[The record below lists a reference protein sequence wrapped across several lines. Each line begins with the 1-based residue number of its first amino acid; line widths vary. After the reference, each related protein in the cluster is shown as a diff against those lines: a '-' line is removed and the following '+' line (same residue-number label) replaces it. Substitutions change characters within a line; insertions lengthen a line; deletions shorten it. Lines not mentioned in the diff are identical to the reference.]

1 MDVTTHGRLKESR
14 TRRRTR
20 RKKHRRGRSGVLRN
34 AKVMRKFAAAVPKM
48 YARVQSDALRK
59 NVRVRRKRGKLKMMT
74 PTEIDH
80 AAMMR
85 IPLIVPNTLTPLM
98 KPMRILGLNKRYR
111 SEENAARYGSKF
123 YYEVVLADPN
133 GRSQIVAGTE
143 QVEPYDRDEF
153 NAVMARFEELKRR
166 REEFETL

>member
-1 MDVTTHGRLKESR
+1 M
-14 TRRRTR
+14 
-20 RKKHRRGRSGVLRN
+20 LRN

-59 NVRVRRKRGKLKMMT
+59 NVRVRRKRGKLKMT

-98 KPMRILGLNKRYR
+98 KPMQILGLNKRYR
-111 SEENAARYGSKF
+111 SEENAARYGGKY

-143 QVEPYDRDEF
+143 QVEPYDRNEF

-166 REEFETL
+166 REEFEAL

>member
-1 MDVTTHGRLKESR
+1 M
-14 TRRRTR
+14 
-20 RKKHRRGRSGVLRN
+20 LRN

-98 KPMRILGLNKRYR
+98 KPMQILGLNKRYR

-153 NAVMARFEELKRR
+153 NAVMAQYEELKRR
-166 REEFETL
+166 REEFEAL